1 MLFSEVIYILLFSP
15 VEEKED
21 DVEEEEEITAS
32 TNEPAIMRAWPPMSD
47 GKNHP
52 KAKSKSLK

>member
-15 VEEKED
+15 VEED